1 MYGMISAQ
9 RVSVMASC
17 VNRFDWA
24 MKYDWS
30 GSSSPSAKRP
40 IASAAARGTGSG

>member
-17 VNRFDWA
+17 VKMFDWA

-30 GSSSPSAKRP
+30 GSSSPSANSPMASERP
-40 IASAAARGTGSG
+40 RNR

>member
-1 MYGMISAQ
+1 MYGMMSAQ
-9 RVSVMASC
+9 RVSVMASS

-30 GSSSPSAKRP
+30 GSSRPSANRP
-40 IASAAARGTGSG
+40 IASERPRNR